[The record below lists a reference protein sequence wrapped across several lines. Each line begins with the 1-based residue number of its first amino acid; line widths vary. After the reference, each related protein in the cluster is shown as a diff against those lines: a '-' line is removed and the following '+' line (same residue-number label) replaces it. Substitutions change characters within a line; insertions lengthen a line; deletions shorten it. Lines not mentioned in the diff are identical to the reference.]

1 MKRTEKMIRRYY
13 LLLGIIGLL
22 GTAYFLGHHAGAI
35 GQQLSSTNSTAANL
49 TIGWLFDFGVE
60 REKRATDANDN
71 DTANKGYMLKLV
83 KTSQFQG
90 NIQSSS
96 KFLEVSKNDGIFKFC
111 VENQIP

>member
-1 MKRTEKMIRRYY
+1 MMRRYY

-71 DTANKGYMLKLV
+71 VDTCSCWYKTAFSVTLIVWLISVAGMMICLLTGSTLLK
-83 KTSQFQG
+83 K
-90 NIQSSS
+90 
-96 KFLEVSKNDGIFKFC
+96 
-111 VENQIP
+111 

>member
-22 GTAYFLGHHAGAI
+22 GTAYFLGHHAGAV
-35 GQQLSSTNSTAANL
+35 GQQLSCARSTAVNM

-71 DTANKGYMLKLV
+71 VDTCSCWY
-83 KTSQFQG
+83 KTAFSVTLIVWLISVAG
-90 NIQSSS
+90 MMICLLTGST
-96 KFLEVSKNDGIFKFC
+96 KC
-111 VENQIP
+111 

>member
-1 MKRTEKMIRRYY
+1 MKHTERMIRRYY

-49 TIGWLFDFGVE
+49 TIGWLLDFGVE

-71 DTANKGYMLKLV
+71 FDTCSCTVLYWYKTGFSVALVFWLISVAGMMICLLTGLLK
-83 KTSQFQG
+83 K
-90 NIQSSS
+90 
-96 KFLEVSKNDGIFKFC
+96 
-111 VENQIP
+111 